1 VPITKIHLLAIATT
15 GRRFSQ
21 ILSARPFRYL
31 SKTLANIFKIIYFTK
46 WKGFF
51 SSRLVTMS
59 SSASHHG
66 KANNYLNIKGE
77 NLDNYFWIALVVS

>member
-1 VPITKIHLLAIATT
+1 LQQQEE
-15 GRRFSQ
+15 G
-21 ILSARPFRYL
+21 FRKFCL
-31 SKTLANIFKIIYFTK
+31 QGPLDIVQNTRKLFKIIYFTK

-77 NLDNYFWIALVVS
+77 NLDNYFWIVLVVS